1 MFVVVGVFILDGKV
15 FKLSGVTSH
24 VFDSDPV
31 KCSGLAACATALLAP
46 VIKNSCLLVRVMG

>member
-1 MFVVVGVFILDGKV
+1 MFVVVGVFVLDGEV
-15 FKLSGVTSH
+15 FKLSADTSH

-46 VIKNSCLLVRVMG
+46 VITNSCLLVRVMG

>member
-1 MFVVVGVFILDGKV
+1 MFVVVGVFVLDGKV
-15 FKLSGVTSH
+15 LKLSGDTSH
-24 VFDSDPV
+24 VFDSDPL

>member
-1 MFVVVGVFILDGKV
+1 MVVGVFVLDGKV
-15 FKLSGVTSH
+15 FKLSDDASH
-24 VFDSDPV
+24 VFDSDAL